1 MMLPAVIWPKWGNTT
16 ACCWELVLL
25 LMMLLFSNPALTATP
40 IGKAARDFNPPAG
53 ALPPL
58 LCRVKFAVS
67 DLLLSRVIVSGFVLV
82 VTAPLQPEK
91 TEPASGVA
99 VIVTALPAL

>member
-1 MMLPAVIWPKWGNTT
+1 
-16 ACCWELVLL
+16 
-25 LMMLLFSNPALTATP
+25 
-40 IGKAARDFNPPAG
+40 
-53 ALPPL
+53 
-58 LCRVKFAVS
+58 VKFAVS